1 MKTTAL
7 LVIDM
12 QRGAFDGQRVPP
24 IDAPDRLL
32 RNVCTLIDAARE
44 GGRPVVFIQHCDD
57 PGQAF
62 EEGTPHWELHES
74 LVPASGEWRLK
85 KHASSSFEDTPLQ
98 SQLADRQ
105 IRELVLCGLQSE
117 FCVSNTARAALQL
130 GYAVHVAEEGHGTW
144 PSEGRTADDIRREAN
159 TQLAQ
164 AGAVIE
170 STESLARVLSI
181 RQGAQR

>member
-1 MKTTAL
+1 MQTTAL
-7 LVIDM
+7 LVIDV

-32 RNVCTLIDAARE
+32 RNVCQLIDAARE
-44 GGRPVVFIQHCDD
+44 GGRPIVFIQHCDE

-62 EEGTPHWELHES
+62 EEGTPHWALHES
-74 LVPASGEWRLK
+74 LVPASGDGLVK

-98 SQLADRQ
+98 SQLAERKV
-105 IRELVLCGLQSE
+105 EALVLCGLQSE
-117 FCVSNTARAALQL
+117 FCVSNTARASLKL
-130 GYAVHVAEEGHGTW
+130 GYADHVAEEGHGTW

-164 AGAVIE
+164 AGAVIA